1 MECPVCG
8 LAVTRTIAARPL
20 LFQASALAQR
30 AEWTPTPT
38 TKTSLTAPALG
49 RVAPVPTPAPEM
61 EPIRLPAP
69 GDTPEPAPVPAPR
82 PALETESSG
91 LSLGPLLLLE
101 LGETLLL
108 IALNLLLSLITS
120 ALLGV
125 PLGRLYS
132 GAWFILLPLHLCL
145 SWAFLLVPIML
156 AGQSPLMGRLRLVL
170 GEEAPER
177 RLAYSLLHL
186 ASLVAFP
193 LSALCLILSRRHQTL
208 GELLSGQEILPRPVS
223 RMR

>member
-8 LAVTRTIAARPL
+8 LAVTRTIATRPL
-20 LFQASALAQR
+20 LFQASALTHR
-30 AEWTPTPT
+30 TEWDPAPTGKT
-38 TKTSLTAPALG
+38 TLTAPALG

-61 EPIRLPAP
+61 EPIRIPPPEA
-69 GDTPEPAPVPAPR
+69 TPEPTPAPQ
-82 PALETESSG
+82 PTLQTESSG

-101 LGETLLL
+101 LGEALLL
-108 IALNLLLSLITS
+108 IGLNLMLCIISS
-120 ALLGV
+120 AMLGV
-125 PLGRLYS
+125 SLGRLYG
-132 GAWFILLPLHLCL
+132 GAWFILLPLHFCL

-156 AGQSPLMGRLRLVL
+156 AGQSPLMGRLHLIL

-186 ASLVAFP
+186 ASLAVFP

-208 GELLSGQEILPRPVS
+208 GELLSGQEILPRPMS